1 MKRGFLGPSKKEP
14 TDSHTI
20 RNSRSHVV
28 VMAGRWIMYDNGG
41 WDFKIDNERMGRAV
55 DFSQIKGVN
64 GLKDSI
70 LAAYGAAPVEI
81 ATTTVYKIFKALHR
95 TNKSFNVFVTFGEIV
110 GEKMIFLRSERD
122 ILSQMNASLG
132 MDDDE
137 YLIRQVEAVEA
148 SFGLNSQTA
157 ERVQGSKDKDSG
169 AAVDAV
175 CGVNPASDED
185 DDFDGCPPKGGRGG
199 RSGRNGYERSGVTE
213 VRGQGSGRGQRS
225 RATGG
230 SSSSKQRCNMK
241 HYEDNTDQV
250 RDFVCTSRM
259 VDFSYTKDSD
269 IGGSVDVV
277 HVTPPKDRN
286 QQNHDDDSVDHRF
299 IKSSSETVRCALTF
313 ATGNSDVGNVVL
325 VTPPQ
330 QNEKHRRVIEDDDEY
345 FDPPLTDTTRLY
357 GHSCVYLPN

>member
-1 MKRGFLGPSKKEP
+1 MFGEMHPPDLKMLETNSGVRGSGGSFGGKAQASSSNTTEG
-14 TDSHTI
+14 
-20 RNSRSHVV
+20 NSRSHVV

-55 DFSQIKGVN
+55 NFSQIKGVN

-70 LAAYGAAPVEI
+70 LAAYESEMVGKGAAPVEI

-110 GEKMIFLRSERD
+110 REKMIFLRSERD

-175 CGVNPASDED
+175 CGVNPAS
-185 DDFDGCPPKGGRGG
+185 G
-199 RSGRNGYERSGVTE
+199 
-213 VRGQGSGRGQRS
+213 
-225 RATGG
+225 
-230 SSSSKQRCNMK
+230 NML
-241 HYEDNTDQV
+241 
-250 RDFVCTSRM
+250 
-259 VDFSYTKDSD
+259 
-269 IGGSVDVV
+269 
-277 HVTPPKDRN
+277 
-286 QQNHDDDSVDHRF
+286 QQNSTQQEKQK
-299 IKSSSETVRCALTF
+299 ICAL
-313 ATGNSDVGNVVL
+313 
-325 VTPPQ
+325 
-330 QNEKHRRVIEDDDEY
+330 
-345 FDPPLTDTTRLY
+345 
-357 GHSCVYLPN
+357 